1 MNHSDYVKLI
11 RCLGNISKNADQIRM
26 GFSMYYAVT
35 EDGAVVATSTPEQY
49 KDSFKL
55 DRAKIWRE
63 AVKTDKELCQ
73 YLDGLTDGWFERNQ
87 ERADKGLGPTADE
100 RELYGA
106 MVSFLS
112 ATAIP
117 VEMWGF
123 LYENTRNCCN
133 TWTAHTLSWFPD
145 LADLSARACD
155 ECEIIQ
161 EPSGKVTPSIREEI
175 TREDAGATSAIKH
188 GEKFTAQ
195 PSRQELAMCF
205 NDEFRRPRPGE
216 TESRLDKLIHAM
228 QATSFTRKD
237 WGRVAYAIQANR
249 RIRNDRIY
257 RIGFSKWMVEF
268 FSIIGVPCPSY
279 LRIAEYKD
287 QAGTRSFITNYLSV

>member
-1 MNHSDYVKLI
+1 M
-11 RCLGNISKNADQIRM
+11 
-26 GFSMYYAVT
+26 
-35 EDGAVVATSTPEQY
+35 
-49 KDSFKL
+49 
-55 DRAKIWRE
+55 
-63 AVKTDKELCQ
+63 TDKEFIEMSRL
-73 YLDGLTDGWFERNQ
+73 LDSLTDGADTLRVVFETETVEDKDKAIRTGGEITTRVVST
-87 ERADKGLGPTADE
+87 ERAKAHPDYKHRRTMPFDRDLETLASIIQKCDDWTTDKFKASE
-100 RELYGA
+100 IYRRMRA
-106 MVSFLS
+106 FVS
-112 ATAIP
+112 ATSGMPKGISWPFKFIRSLCVKPMEMIP
-117 VEMWGF
+117 GR
-123 LYENTRNCCN
+123 Y
-133 TWTAHTLSWFPD
+133 PD
-145 LADLSARACD
+145 LADLSARAGD
-155 ECEIIQ
+155 ECETIRK
-161 EPSGKVTPSIREEI
+161 PSGKVSPSIREEI
-175 TREDAGATSAIKH
+175 TRKDAGATLAIKH

-195 PSRQELAMCF
+195 PNRQELAMCF

>member
-1 MNHSDYVKLI
+1 M
-11 RCLGNISKNADQIRM
+11 
-26 GFSMYYAVT
+26 
-35 EDGAVVATSTPEQY
+35 
-49 KDSFKL
+49 
-55 DRAKIWRE
+55 
-63 AVKTDKELCQ
+63 TDKEFIEMTRL
-73 YLDGLTDGWFERNQ
+73 LDSLTEGADTLRDLFPGKVTDEVRSNPHFKLRWGLLDQAEKEVKALVVLINECEDWTSNKFQASEILR
-87 ERADKGLGPTADE
+87 RMCAF
-100 RELYGA
+100 
-106 MVSFLS
+106 VS
-112 ATAIP
+112 ATSGMPKGISWPFKFIRSLCVKPMEMIP
-117 VEMWGF
+117 GR
-123 LYENTRNCCN
+123 Y
-133 TWTAHTLSWFPD
+133 PD
-145 LADLSARACD
+145 LADLSARAGD
-155 ECEIIQ
+155 ECETIR

-175 TREDAGATSAIKH
+175 TRKDAGATLAIKH

-195 PSRQELAMCF
+195 PNRQELAMCF